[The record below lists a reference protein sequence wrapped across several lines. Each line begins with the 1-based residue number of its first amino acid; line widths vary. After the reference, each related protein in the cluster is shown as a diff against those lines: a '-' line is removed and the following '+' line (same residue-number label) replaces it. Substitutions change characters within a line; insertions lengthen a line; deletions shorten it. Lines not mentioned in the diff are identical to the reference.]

1 MPKATPPVTNFT
13 AGEWS
18 PRLYGRADIDRY
30 GQACSELQNM
40 TLMPHGPV
48 TRRMGTHYVMPAVSA
63 SSRLIE
69 FIYNTEQAYVLEF
82 APGIIRFFRDGGY
95 LDGHDIESP
104 YTAADIAVLNY
115 CQAAD
120 LMYLVCPRVAPQ
132 KLTRP
137 GADTFALGA
146 VSFTSSPEDW
156 TANNWPSCAT
166 FFQQRLWFAG
176 CPSKPQKIWA
186 SRTGDFENFTTATEA
201 EEEDDEGDDASLSLS
216 LVSEQVN
223 AVRWLLAQK
232 VLVAGTSGGEWVL
245 SGGETALTPKNLS
258 ARLNSNYGCS
268 PVRPLLIGSASSHVS
283 ADARR
288 LMSFAYDFSA
298 DSYLSHDLSLLAEHM
313 TRPGVKATAN
323 CQNPD
328 GIIWCVMADGSAAG
342 CTWLKDQEV
351 IGWHR
356 YVTDGK
362 LLSVACIPEDGYTAT
377 WLIVQRGGNVVI
389 ERMAPPWDGE
399 TTNDPACFFVDC
411 GLVYEGPPA
420 SHISGLD
427 HLEGREVNILADG
440 AEHPRRTVTGGAVDL
455 DFAASVAVIGL
466 PYEWRVT
473 PMRLEGLSPLGTMQ
487 GKPALITEMTV
498 RLYKTLGLHWRLIA
512 AGKSYEASFRESAGP
527 MDAPPAPYTGDVILA
542 MPGGWHA
549 DTRVRLW
556 GDGALPATVLMMIP
570 TAAINK

>member
-1 MPKATPPVTNFT
+1 MPKATPPITNFT

-18 PRLYGRADIDRY
+18 PRLYGRVDIDRY

-48 TRRMGTHYVMPAVSA
+48 TRRMGTHYVMPAA
-63 SSRLIE
+63 SSESRLIE
-69 FIYNTEQAYVLEF
+69 FIFNTEQAYVLEF
-82 APGIIRFFRDGGY
+82 APGVIRFFRDGGY
-95 LDGHDIESP
+95 LEGRDISSP
-104 YTAADIAVLNY
+104 YTAADIAALNY

-137 GADTFALGA
+137 GADEFALAA
-146 VSFTSSPEDW
+146 VSFTARPSDWGEDD
-156 TANNWPSCAT
+156 WPSCAT

-176 CPSKPQKIWA
+176 CPSKPQKLWA
-186 SRTGDFENFTTATEA
+186 SRTGDFENFTANA
-201 EEEDDEGDDASLSLS
+201 SEDDGSLSLS

-245 SGGETALTPKNLS
+245 SGGEAALTPKNLS
-258 ARLNSNYGCS
+258 AKLNSNYGCS
-268 PVRPLLIGSASSHVS
+268 AVRPLLVGSSSSHVS

-288 LMSFAYDFSA
+288 LMSFFYEFSA

-313 TRPGVKATAN
+313 TRPGITATAN

-328 GIIWCVMADGSAAG
+328 GIVWCVMADGSAAG

-356 YVTDGK
+356 LVTDGVI
-362 LLSVACIPEDGYTAT
+362 LSVACIPEDGYTAT
-377 WLIVQRGGNVVI
+377 WLIVRRGEAVLI
-389 ERMAPPWDGE
+389 ERMAAPWDGE
-399 TTNDPACFFVDC
+399 TTRDPACMYVDC
-411 GLVYEGPPA
+411 GLVYEGDPA
-420 SHISGLD
+420 ARISGLD

-440 AEHPRRTVTGGAVDL
+440 AEHPRRVVTEGAVDL

-466 PYEWRVT
+466 PCEWRVT
-473 PMRLEGLSPLGTMQ
+473 PMRLEGLSPQGTMQ
-487 GKPALITEMTV
+487 GKPALITEITL
-498 RLYKTLGLHWRLIA
+498 RLYKTLGLRWRLL
-512 AGKSYEASFRESAGP
+512 AGGPAYEASFRESAAP
-527 MDAPPAPYTGDVILA
+527 MDAPPAPYTGDVILS

-549 DTRVRLW
+549 DTRVRMF
-556 GDGALPATVLMMIP
+556 GDGALPATLLMMIP